1 MEEDEKDIM
10 QRKPRAIQEPLFGR
24 QMVLNGLVQGLSVL
38 IIVALIYGLTL
49 SQGYSAEKA
58 RLLSFTSL
66 VIGNLGLI
74 YTNRSWTRSIF
85 ATLRIPNKSLWWV
98 TGGALGF
105 LILVSVVPFLRD
117 LFKFEAITVWEYLA
131 CFSAGVVSI
140 LASESVK
147 LPFIQKLFADS
158 RSLKQRQR

>member
-10 QRKPRAIQEPLFGR
+10 QRKPRPIQEPLFGR
-24 QMVLNGLVQGLSVL
+24 QMVLSGLVQGLSVL
-38 IIVALIYGLTL
+38 IVVALIYGLTL
-49 SQGYSAEKA
+49 SQGYSADKA

-74 YTNRSWTRSIF
+74 FTNRSWTRSII

-98 TGGALGF
+98 SGGALGF
-105 LILVSVVPFLRD
+105 LILVSAVPFLRG
-117 LFKFEAITVWEYLA
+117 LFKFEAISIWEYLA
-131 CFSAGVVSI
+131 CFLAGLVSI

-147 LPFIQKLFADS
+147 LPFIQKRLS
-158 RSLKQRQR
+158 S